1 MLWSCDYWTALEVWS
16 VCQKN
21 QWILGLYNSWGN
33 IQLLFKI
40 SCPHLKSWNS
50 CIIRGLQRRL
60 YLWLILAEAG
70 EVVYVII
77 HMVCVIPCGL
87 KMLCGTCV
95 SWTVLGRML
104 LKKKSQGSLMLDF
117 FSFRIN
123 LTIAIT
129 VSQLKKRSLS
139 YPYPI
144 LLSLQFPI
152 SWLWK
157 RWSSGCRSC
166 ATPSRCREPTLW
178 TAGKAPPSATRSRYV
193 CCGNLGFLM
202 LLLSSCRYE
211 EWLCK
216 TMKGDLIVYSAIVH
230 MQVLK
235 CFEMPVWLSRCKC
248 QLHLMYVIL

>member
-87 KMLCGTCV
+87 KMLRGTCV

-104 LKKKSQGSLMLDF
+104 LKKKKPRQPDVRF

-123 LTIAIT
+123 LAIAIKLSHSWKKG
-129 VSQLKKRSLS
+129 VSLIPAPFCYPSSSQSPGCERDDQAAAGAAPHRAGAESLRSELRGRRHRQLRD
-139 YPYPI
+139 PDPCAAGI
-144 LLSLQFPI
+144 WAFWCCCWAPAGM
-152 SWLWK
+152 
-157 RWSSGCRSC
+157 RNGCARPWRG
-166 ATPSRCREPTLW
+166 T
-178 TAGKAPPSATRSRYV
+178 
-193 CCGNLGFLM
+193 
-202 LLLSSCRYE
+202 
-211 EWLCK
+211 WLC
-216 TMKGDLIVYSAIVH
+216 
-230 MQVLK
+230 
-235 CFEMPVWLSRCKC
+235 
-248 QLHLMYVIL
+248 ILQ

>member
-1 MLWSCDYWTALEVWS
+1 MHIFLRTETPQRNIIHHQTAVRSGMRKFCNRINTQNYTLLSFGMFFKKLFQYDCIKQHNFNRFLLAYSLCNFVKCSFSCYILVLWSCDYWTALEVWS

-117 FSFRIN
+117 F
-123 LTIAIT
+123 
-129 VSQLKKRSLS
+129 
-139 YPYPI
+139 
-144 LLSLQFPI
+144 
-152 SWLWK
+152 
-157 RWSSGCRSC
+157 
-166 ATPSRCREPTLW
+166 PSE
-178 TAGKAPPSATRSRYV
+178 
-193 CCGNLGFLM
+193 
-202 LLLSSCRYE
+202 
-211 EWLCK
+211 
-216 TMKGDLIVYSAIVH
+216 
-230 MQVLK
+230 
-235 CFEMPVWLSRCKC
+235 
-248 QLHLMYVIL
+248 